1 MPLAAR
7 RVLCTRDSR
16 PLFSFGGKSR
26 LGGYEATFLRTS
38 RLLVLMAIFFLA
50 PFALRGARMALQ
62 SMKNDVKDWLPSDFK
77 ETAELDWF
85 RDHFLG
91 EQFVVVSWE
100 GCTGRS
106 DDESFMTLVDKL
118 FPEVPPSIVQRRAEA
133 AAAGTP
139 GPADDDPFFTAG

>member
-1 MPLAAR
+1 MKRPFFAR
-7 RVLCTRDSR
+7 H
-16 PLFSFGGKSR
+16 
-26 LGGYEATFLRTS
+26 A
-38 RLLVLMAIFFLA
+38 LLVLMAIFFMA

-62 SMKNDVKDWLPSDFK
+62 RMKNDVKDWLPADFA

-118 FPEVPPSIVQRRAEA
+118 FPEVPPSIVQQRA
-133 AAAGTP
+133 AAAADQNAVA
-139 GPADDDPFFTAG
+139 ADDTHVSPLGSDGALAGGGPSSGLH